1 VIPALRPV
9 LGDQLSDSL
18 PSLAD
23 ADKARD
29 VVLMAEV
36 ADEAA
41 YVPHHKKKIAFLFAA
56 MRAHAGRLRAAGFR
70 VDYVRLDDP
79 ANTGS
84 LTGEVARAAKR
95 HASARIV
102 ATEPGEYRVR
112 ADMETW
118 GGKTGLPVEIRDD
131 TRFICSRAG
140 FAAWAK
146 GRKELRMEFF
156 YREMRRKTG
165 VLMDKNGEP
174 EGGRWNFD
182 AENRKRL
189 PAGHVPPP
197 RGAFGFPPDPETRAV
212 LDLVRARF
220 PDNFGDLEPFGF
232 ATTKDQAETAFAEF
246 LRVGLPGFGDYQD
259 AMKTGQPFLYHSLIS
274 AYLNAGL
281 LDARDLCA
289 RAETEY
295 RAGRAPLNAVEG
307 FVRQI
312 LGWREF
318 VRGLYWLD
326 MPGYRET
333 NFLDARRP
341 LPALYWTAGTKMN
354 CLAQCVAETRANAY
368 AHHIQRLMVL
378 GNFALLA
385 GVAPRE
391 IQDWFLAVYADAYE
405 WVELPNVHGM
415 AIHADG
421 GRLGSKPYA
430 ASGAYIDR
438 MSDYCRGCAFDPK
451 IKSGP
456 RACPFNPLYWDFL
469 MRNERR
475 LARNPRMAMPYRTL
489 AAMTPARKDEIARD
503 AAAILAAIP

>member
-1 VIPALRPV
+1 M
-9 LGDQLSDSL
+9 
-18 PSLAD
+18 
-23 ADKARD
+23 ARWG
-29 VVLMAEV
+29 AE
-36 ADEAA
+36 
-41 YVPHHKKKIAFLFAA
+41 
-56 MRAHAGRLRAAGFR
+56 
-70 VDYVRLDDP
+70 
-79 ANTGS
+79 S
-84 LTGEVARAAKR
+84 
-95 HASARIV
+95 
-102 ATEPGEYRVR
+102 
-112 ADMETW
+112 
-118 GGKTGLPVEIRDD
+118 GLPVEIRDD
-131 TRFICSRAG
+131 TRFVCSRAE

-165 VLMDKNGEP
+165 LLMGKNGEP

-197 RGAFGFPPDPETRAV
+197 RGAFGFPPGPATREV

-232 ATTKDQAETAFAEF
+232 ATTKHEAEAAFAEF

-259 AMKTGQPFLYHSLIS
+259 AMKAGQPFLYHSLIS

-289 RAETEY
+289 RAEAEY

-333 NFLDARRP
+333 NFLAARRK
-341 LPALYWTAGTKMN
+341 LPDFYWTGKTKMN

-378 GNFALLA
+378 GNFALLT

-438 MSDYCRGCAFDPK
+438 MSDYCGSCAFDPK
-451 IKSGP
+451 IKAGS

-469 MRNERR
+469 MRNASR

-489 AAMTPARKDEIARD
+489 AAMPNARKEEIARD
-503 AAAILAAIP
+503 AAAILEALP

>member
-1 VIPALRPV
+1 GA
-9 LGDQLSDSL
+9 
-18 PSLAD
+18 
-23 ADKARD
+23 
-29 VVLMAEV
+29 
-36 ADEAA
+36 
-41 YVPHHKKKIAFLFAA
+41 
-56 MRAHAGRLRAAGFR
+56 
-70 VDYVRLDDP
+70 
-79 ANTGS
+79 T
-84 LTGEVARAAKR
+84 
-95 HASARIV
+95 RIV
-102 ATEPGEYRVR
+102 VTEPGEYRVR
-112 ADMETW
+112 AAMEKW
-118 GGKTGLPVEIRDD
+118 DVETGLPVEIRDD
-131 TRFICSRAG
+131 TRFFCSRAE
-140 FAAWAK
+140 FARWAK

-165 VLMDKNGEP
+165 ILMGKGGAP
-174 EGGRWNFD
+174 EGGKWNFD

-197 RGAFGFPPDPETRAV
+197 RGAFAFAPGPATREV

-220 PDNFGDLEPFGF
+220 PDNFGALEPFGF
-232 ATTKDQAETAFAEF
+232 AVTKDQAEAAFAEF
-246 LRVGLPGFGDYQD
+246 LRVGLPRFGDYQD
-259 AMKTGQPFLYHSLIS
+259 AMKQGQPFLYHSLIS

-281 LDARDLCA
+281 LDARELCE
-289 RAETEY
+289 RAEAEY
-295 RAGRAPLNAVEG
+295 RKARAPLNAVEG

-333 NFLDARRP
+333 NFLDARRK
-341 LPALYWTAGTKMN
+341 LPDFYWTGETKMN
-354 CLAQCVAETRANAY
+354 CLAQCVAETSANAY

-438 MSDYCRGCAFDPK
+438 MSDYCGACAFDPK
-451 IKSGP
+451 IKAGP

-469 MRNERR
+469 MRNASR

-489 AAMTPARKDEIARD
+489 AAMPQARKDEIARD
-503 AAAILAAIP
+503 AAAILESLR